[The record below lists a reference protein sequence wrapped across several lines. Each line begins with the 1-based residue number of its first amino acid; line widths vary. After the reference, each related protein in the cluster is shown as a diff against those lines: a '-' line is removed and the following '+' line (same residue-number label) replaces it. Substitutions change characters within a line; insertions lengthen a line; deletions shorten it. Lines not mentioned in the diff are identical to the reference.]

1 MLHYSMRH
9 RTQLYLDE
17 DQYRWL
23 KQRAAKGG
31 SIAGVVRRLI
41 DAERSRSANP
51 DGDSF
56 VRYLLSESPADSGG
70 RSSVETIDRDLYG

>member
-1 MLHYSMRH
+1 MRH

-23 KQRAAKGG
+23 RQRAGRTG

-41 DAERSRSANP
+41 DEARRPASIDDDPLIEYLATAPPAESS
-51 DGDSF
+51 
-56 VRYLLSESPADSGG
+56 G
-70 RSSVETIDRDLYG
+70 RSTVTDLDRDLYGER